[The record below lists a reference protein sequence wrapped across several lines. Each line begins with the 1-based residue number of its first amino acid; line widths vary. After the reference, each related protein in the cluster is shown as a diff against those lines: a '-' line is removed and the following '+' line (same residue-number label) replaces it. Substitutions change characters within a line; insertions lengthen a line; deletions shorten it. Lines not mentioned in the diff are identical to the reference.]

1 MIVEP
6 EVAHDWTAVAEMSTS
21 KSIPVSV
28 ANKAHLFYEAARFV
42 YVRMFL
48 VADGLEGTRARLKH

>member
-6 EVAHDWTAVAEMSTS
+6 EVAHDWTAVAEMNTS

-28 ANKAHLFYEAARFV
+28 ANKPHLFYEAARFV

-48 VADGLEGTRARLKH
+48 VADGLEGT